1 MKIMEN
7 SLRWLLICIVLLFFT
22 CPGWAEDSKSIASA
36 NAFEDED
43 SEFFDP
49 FDEGDDAVYG
59 DDEGTLATVY
69 DPIEGFNRVMFTV
82 NDRLYFWVLKPV
94 ASGYSYV
101 IPSEIRVCVKNFF
114 FNLLTPVRLV
124 NCLLQGKGKAAA
136 GELGRF
142 AVNTTVGFVGLMDPA
157 TMYPALNPPEE
168 DMGQTFGWYGAGEG
182 LYIVWPLLGPS
193 TLRDTIGGIGDWA
206 LNPFS
211 FMQLIQLDAGALTS
225 SEANVIVYGVRTV
238 NDTSF
243 LIGQYEMLK
252 DAALDPYEAFR
263 DAYIQNRNSKI
274 AQ

>member
-1 MKIMEN
+1 MKIMDN
-7 SLRWLLICIVLLFFT
+7 RLNWLIVCIVLLFCR
-22 CPGWAEDSKSIASA
+22 CPGWADDSNTHEMMLALE
-36 NAFEDED
+36 NED

-49 FDEGDDAVYG
+49 FDEGDDPLYG
-59 DDEGTLATVY
+59 EGEGGLATVL

-94 ASGYSYV
+94 TTGYSYV
-101 IPSEIRVCVKNFF
+101 IPSEIRGCIKNFF

-142 AVNTTVGFVGLMDPA
+142 TLNTTVGFVGLMDPA
-157 TMYPALNPPEE
+157 QMYPALNPPEE

-182 LYIVWPLLGPS
+182 FYIVWPLIGPS
-193 TLRDTIGGIGDWA
+193 TLRDTLGGVGDWA

-211 FMQLIQLDAGALTS
+211 FMQLINLEAGVLTS
-225 SEANVIVYGVRTV
+225 SETNVITYGLRTV

-243 LIGQYEMLK
+243 VIGQYEMLK
-252 DAALDPYEAFR
+252 NAALDPYEAFR
-263 DAYIQNRNSKI
+263 DAYVQNRNSKI